1 MKTDMTI
8 RVLFLTLMM
17 LGSGPG
23 YAANEDELLLPEKA
37 FSLKASVIDANT
49 VRAEWTIASGYYQYR
64 NKFKLQSDT
73 KGVRLGTA
81 VFPKGKIKKDEFFG
95 EVEVYRNKVAVDIPL
110 IRDAGAPAA
119 IKLTTISQ
127 GCADIGVCY
136 PPLTQKIALTL
147 PAAATSSKPGNALS
161 TIANLGDSLGLGNA
175 GEEFLEPD
183 KAFAFIA
190 DITDANTVT
199 ARWDIAD
206 GYYMYRD
213 KLKVTLKEGPGV
225 KLGKV
230 VLPKGKIKHDEFFGK
245 QEVYYQQAQ
254 VKVPLIRSANSAQDI
269 KLHFSYQGCAES
281 GICYP
286 PINKTVALNLS
297 AAGEASVATAITPSA
312 SVPEVI
318 SEQDS
323 IAQALAGDSTL
334 LIILT
339 FFGFGLLLSFTPCVF
354 PMIPILSSI
363 IVGQGEDL
371 TTRRAFIMSLTY
383 VLAMALTYT
392 IAGVIAGYFG
402 KNLQAT
408 FQNPWILGSFSGVFV
423 LLAMSMFGF
432 YDIQLPA
439 RLQSKLSD
447 LSNRQQGGSLI
458 GVGIMGLLSAL
469 IVGPCVAP
477 PLAGA
482 LIYIGQTGNAVLGGM
497 ALFALSM
504 GMGMPLLAIGTSAGK
519 ILPRAGDWM
528 NAIKAVFGVMLLAV
542 AIWMLERILP
552 GEIVVLLWAMLIII
566 SAIYMGALQNLPS
579 DALGWTKLWKGIG
592 VIMLTYGVL
601 LLIGVSSGST
611 NLLRPLE
618 NLGAAT
624 GHSGATTVAATH
636 TSFKQIKGVDGLQQ
650 ALADA
655 SAQGRPVMLDFY
667 ADWCIECKR
676 MEANTFSDPGV
687 QQAFGNAI
695 LLQADVTANDD
706 IDQTLLKHLGLIG
719 PPVILF
725 FGPDGQERR
734 PHRMVGYFTPDEF
747 IPRLRAALK

>member
-1 MKTDMTI
+1 MKTNMTL
-8 RVLFLTLMM
+8 RVLLLALMM
-17 LGSGPG
+17 LGTGSGF
-23 YAANEDELLLPEKA
+23 AANEDELLLPEQA

-49 VRAEWTIASGYYQYR
+49 VRAEWTIARGYYQYR

-95 EVEVYRNKVAVDIPL
+95 EVEIYRNKVAVDIPL

-147 PAAATSSKPGNALS
+147 PAATTSTKPQKALS
-161 TIANLGDSLGLGNA
+161 AIASLGDRLGLGNT

-183 KAFAFIA
+183 KAFAFVA
-190 DITDANTVT
+190 DVTDTNTVT
-199 ARWDIAD
+199 ARWNIAD

-213 KLKVTLKEGPGV
+213 KLKITLKEGAGV
-225 KLGKV
+225 KLGTV
-230 VLPKGKIKHDEFFGK
+230 AVPKGKIKQDEFFGK
-245 QEVYYQQAQ
+245 QEVYYKQ
-254 VKVPLIRSANSAQDI
+254 VKVRVPLVRTADGEQNI

-286 PINKTVALNLS
+286 PINKTVALNL
-297 AAGEASVATAITPSA
+297 ATAGAMSATAAVTPSA
-312 SVPEVI
+312 SEPTVI

-323 IAQALAGDSTL
+323 IAQALAGDSTFFV
-334 LIILT
+334 ILT

-439 RLQSKLSD
+439 SLQSKLSN

-552 GEIVVLLWAMLIII
+552 GEIVMLLWAMLIII
-566 SAIYMGALQNLPS
+566 SAIYMGALQNLPADS
-579 DALGWTKLWKGIG
+579 LGWSKLWKGIG

-601 LLIGVSSGST
+601 LLIGVASGTT

-618 NLGAAT
+618 NLGAAGRGGGT
-624 GHSGATTVAATH
+624 AVAATH
-636 TSFKQIKGVDGLQQ
+636 TSFRQVKGLDGLQQ

-687 QQAFGNAI
+687 QQAFGNAL

-706 IDQTLLKHLGLIG
+706 IDQVLLKQLGLIG
-719 PPVILF
+719 PPAILF
-725 FGPDGQERR
+725 FGTDGQERR
-734 PHRMVGYFTPDEF
+734 RHRLVGYFNPDEF
-747 IPRLRAALK
+747 TPLVRAALK

>member
-1 MKTDMTI
+1 MKTSMTI
-8 RVLFLTLMM
+8 RIFLLSLMM
-17 LGSGPG
+17 LLSSFAS
-23 YAANEDELLLPEKA
+23 AANEDDLLLPEQA

-49 VRAEWTIASGYYQYR
+49 VRAEWTIAKGYYQYR
-64 NKFKLQSDT
+64 DKFRFQSDT
-73 KGVRLGTA
+73 QGVQLGTA
-81 VFPKGKIKKDEFFG
+81 IIPKGKIKKDAYFG
-95 EVEVYRNKVAVDIPL
+95 EVEIFRDKVAVDIPVV
-110 IRDAGAPAA
+110 RDAGAPVTIA
-119 IKLTTISQ
+119 LTTVSQ

-147 PAAATSSKPGNALS
+147 PAAAGKPAKALS
-161 TIANLGDSLGLGNA
+161 ALTTLGDNLGLGNA
-175 GEEFLEPD
+175 GEDFLEPD
-183 KAFAFIA
+183 KAFEFVA
-190 DITDANTVT
+190 DATDANTVT
-199 ARWDIAD
+199 GRWTIAD

-213 KLKVTLKEGPGV
+213 KLKITLKEGPGI
-225 KLGKV
+225 KLGNV
-230 VLPKGKIKHDEFFGK
+230 VLPKGEIKQDEFFGK
-245 QEVYYQQAQ
+245 QEIYHKQLTVRI
-254 VKVPLIRSANSAQDI
+254 PLVRSVNSAQDI

-286 PINKTVALNLS
+286 PINKTVGFNLVAGGAASS
-297 AAGEASVATAITPSA
+297 AAAATPSE
-312 SVPEVI
+312 PTVI

-334 LIILT
+334 LIILS

-392 IAGVIAGYFG
+392 VAGVIAGYFG

-408 FQNPWILGSFSGVFV
+408 FQNPWILGGFSGVFV
-423 LLAMSMFGF
+423 LLALSMFGF

-439 RLQSKLSD
+439 SLQSKLSD

-482 LIYIGQTGNAVLGGM
+482 LIYIGQTGNAALGGL
-497 ALFALSM
+497 ALFALSL
-504 GMGMPLLAIGTSAGK
+504 GMGMPLIAIGTSAGK

-528 NAIKAVFGVMLLAV
+528 NAIKAVFGVMLLAI
-542 AIWMLERILP
+542 AIWMLQRILP
-552 GEIVVLLWAMLIII
+552 GETTMFLWAVLIIV

-579 DALGWTKLWKGIG
+579 EAIGWSKLWKGVG

-601 LLIGVSSGST
+601 LLIGVASGTT
-611 NLLRPLE
+611 NMLRPLE
-618 NLGAAT
+618 NLAAT
-624 GHSGATTVAATH
+624 NGRSGGVAMAPSH
-636 TSFKQIKGVDGLQQ
+636 TNFKQVSGIEGLQL
-650 ALADA
+650 ALAEA
-655 SAQGRPVMLDFY
+655 SAQGKPVMLDFY

-687 QQAFGNAI
+687 QQALANAV
-695 LLQADVTANDD
+695 LLQADVTANSNT
-706 IDQTLLKHLGLIG
+706 DQALLKQLGLIG
-719 PPVILF
+719 PPAILF
-725 FGPDGQERR
+725 FGPDGKERR
-734 PHRMVGYFTPDEF
+734 RHRLVGYFPPDEF
-747 IPRLRAALK
+747 APLVRAALK